1 MGSCVCRPRSMR
13 CIWGLRS
20 PRAVPGLVRRFVLS
34 CCALPWPTVP
44 RVCMEEIRCSVQDT
58 GRNSTVW
65 QRSSLLLHVTAALMK
80 NSDRRH
86 CVWISNRRPNTS
98 NSQRLPAVAVKRQN

>member
-44 RVCMEEIRCSVQDT
+44 RVCMEEVRCSVQDT
-58 GRNSTVW
+58 GRNSMAEIVPASA
-65 QRSSLLLHVTAALMK
+65 R
-80 NSDRRH
+80 NSCSDEE
-86 CVWISNRRPNTS
+86 
-98 NSQRLPAVAVKRQN
+98 Q

>member
-58 GRNSTVW
+58 GRNSMAEIVPASA
-65 QRSSLLLHVTAALMK
+65 RTAALMK

-86 CVWISNRRPNTS
+86 CVWIRNRRPNTS